1 MISDKKGRPLS
12 FDYNSTEQSLANE
25 LFRRN
30 YDDLVVIARARRRR
44 SSPNHTLATID
55 ILHDSFI
62 RLNKTKTWDTR
73 DHFINAAALAI
84 RHVIIDY
91 ARRKT
96 AAKRVTLTSQE
107 QEKALMLEYWETS
120 EQIVEMSDLM
130 EKLKTKNSRWMRI
143 VDARYFCGF
152 TEDETAGI
160 LKISPRTV
168 RRDWQDARAWM
179 AERILA

>member
-62 RLNKTKTWDTR
+62 RCL
-73 DHFINAAALAI
+73 L
-84 RHVIIDY
+84 
-91 ARRKT
+91 
-96 AAKRVTLTSQE
+96 
-107 QEKALMLEYWETS
+107 
-120 EQIVEMSDLM
+120 
-130 EKLKTKNSRWMRI
+130 
-143 VDARYFCGF
+143 
-152 TEDETAGI
+152 
-160 LKISPRTV
+160 
-168 RRDWQDARAWM
+168 
-179 AERILA
+179 